1 MVTQEMVTQPD
12 LARSCRLD
20 IQDIC
25 PDQQDF
31 AHLYP
36 AHPTYPYSEF
46 HHNNQNQTRVRRQTG
61 ARARVRLA
69 LQRALARKQG
79 GGGTGGGGAAV
90 VELAGAPPGCR
101 RLGLQVCKEE
111 QRLVTKELSKSQRP
125 WREIK

>member
-1 MVTQEMVTQPD
+1 MTQEMVTQPD

-25 PDQQDF
+25 PGQQGF
-31 AHLYP
+31 THLYP
-36 AHPTYPYSEF
+36 AHPAYPYSEL
-46 HHNNQNQTRVRRQTG
+46 HGHSQNKTRVRRQTG

-79 GGGTGGGGAAV
+79 GGVRAGGGAAV

-101 RLGLQVCKEE
+101 RLGLQVCREE
-111 QRLVTKELSKSQRP
+111 QRLVTKELFKSQRP
-125 WREIK
+125 